1 MKIHFIG
8 IGGIGVSGLAN
19 VYLQKGDTVQGS
31 DSEQSEITDWL
42 LQQGADVLIG
52 HKSDNIS
59 TDIDLLIYSEAVGED
74 NVELVRAKE
83 LGIKCLSGAEALA
96 EFAKDYFLIA
106 VSGMHG
112 KTTTASMVAKVLTDT
127 GLDPTSFFCP
137 IHFRQLGKSKY
148 LVIEADDYKSKLL
161 NYYPDI
167 LVLTNIE
174 EEHMDWFKDLDH
186 IMEVFKK
193 YISQVKKILIYNSDD
208 KNIASLILHGRE
220 VLTVEKREY
229 SLLAKAYDREVSPVI
244 EELRRVL
251 KVPGEHNVSNAL
263 AALEVARALGIDE
276 GKAIEVLRDFKGAWR
291 RFDEKIS
298 NRGVIVVSDYA
309 HHPTEIKAT
318 LKAGREKYPDKK
330 IWCVFQPHQY
340 QRTHYLFDD
349 FVKVFQEA
357 ISEKWVDN
365 LFITDIY
372 DVAGRENKEIKQQVS
387 AQKLADAIGVGV
399 GYLEK
404 DKITEYLQ
412 QKVGD
417 SEVII
422 IMGAGNI
429 YKLVDEF

>member
-127 GLDPTSFFCP
+127 GLDPTYIIGTKQGS
-137 IHFRQLGKSKY
+137 HLGKSKY